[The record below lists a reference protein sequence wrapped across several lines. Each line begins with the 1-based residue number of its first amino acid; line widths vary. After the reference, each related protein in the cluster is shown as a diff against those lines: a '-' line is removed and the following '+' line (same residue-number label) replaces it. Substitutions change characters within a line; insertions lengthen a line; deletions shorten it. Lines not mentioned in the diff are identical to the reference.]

1 MKRKIIIREL
11 VTGPLLAPPPLPP
24 LLAVEFS
31 NTEGKFQNY
40 SMYLCRQACTLS
52 PVIFYH
58 DLDALYDLKILP
70 SRPTVFKLTLCFK
83 QDLLITLN
91 PSSECDDLGF
101 YAELNLYIFRC
112 WTHRDVSLPSVYFC
126 CLHSL

>member
-1 MKRKIIIREL
+1 MCLKNRYFEEQIHW
-11 VTGPLLAPPPLPP
+11 VPL
-24 LLAVEFS
+24 
-31 NTEGKFQNY
+31 

-52 PVIFYH
+52 SVIFYH
-58 DLDALYDLKILP
+58 ELDVLYDLKILP

-101 YAELNLYIFRC
+101 YTELNLYIFGF